1 METHITFMIN
11 PVAGRGKA
19 QKVWRRL
26 EKQVPAVIASPLK
39 WDAVFT
45 EAPGHAYE
53 LARQISR
60 EQMETQGVRRV
71 VVAVGGDGTANEV
84 ANGLLAE
91 KATHVAMSAIPAGTG
106 SDFSRGAGM
115 SPDPQASLTALASA
129 AKAWAIDPLDVF
141 LLTDAAGYARHVVNS
156 IGIGFDACVAQIA
169 HASPWLKRLGFISY
183 AVGVLGALVAYEPA
197 NIRIAVETPQA
208 ARDEEGREWS
218 GEARSSGGNGSV
230 REALPTGKSVPAG
243 ASEVKRAWLTTIS
256 NTSRYAGGMRVCP
269 RAVPRDGIIDACTLN
284 GVRRAALPYLVLL
297 SFRGAHVGRPGVSFF
312 RGTRVHI
319 DSDGKIPIHV
329 DGDPIEVKLPLTVE
343 VLPGALPFIG
353 APQGPSA
360 V

>member
-1 METHITFMIN
+1 METHITFVIN

-19 QKVWRRL
+19 RKLWHRL
-26 EKQVPAVIASPLK
+26 EKQVPAIIASPMK

-45 EAPGHAYE
+45 EAPGHACE

-60 EQMETQGVRRV
+60 EQVEARGVRRV

-84 ANGLLAE
+84 ANGLLVERA
-91 KATHVAMSAIPAGTG
+91 AHVVMSAIPAGTG

-115 SPDPQASLTALASA
+115 PPDPQASLTALASA

-141 LLTDAAGYARHVVNS
+141 LLTDATGYTRHVVNS
-156 IGIGFDACVAQIA
+156 IGIGFDACVARIA
-169 HASPWLKRLGFISY
+169 HASRWLKRLGFISY
-183 AVGVLGALVAYEPA
+183 AVGVLGALAVYEPA
-197 NIRIAVETPQA
+197 NVRITVEPGRTVP
-208 ARDEEGREWS
+208 EGED
-218 GEARSSGGNGSV
+218 GNGPGRTCS
-230 REALPTGKSVPAG
+230 AKSAPTETSD
-243 ASEVKRAWLTTIS
+243 VKRAWLTTIS

-269 RAVPRDGIIDACTLN
+269 HAVPRDGIIDACTLN

-312 RGTRVHI
+312 RGTRVRI
-319 DSDGKIPIHV
+319 DSDGKIPVHV
-329 DGDPIEVKLPLTVE
+329 DGDPIGVKLPLTVE

-353 APQGPSA
+353 VPQAPRA